1 MHIEPLVDHFQ
12 VFYQLHCSQGFYS
25 FAQHPTAKKILLSPP
40 KSFHEWK
47 PKFFYIK
54 AGVIPMKM
62 TFRGA
67 EDIEIET
74 LKTPKMEI
82 WYQDMK
88 DVPSI
93 ELPGRALV
101 AAGTSVALYVVAYK
115 RENGKMTTVQ
125 KGANEEPWYHQIV
138 KNFALPKDADLNV
151 QPSTDV
157 GELTNLGVGP
167 ESKKKKSAP
176 AATAVPKKFDTL
188 KASVL
193 KEEKKKG
200 TRLVSEP
207 WCDYVV
213 VSDTLEGLA
222 SVAVRKP
229 KPEPRD
235 TADILVANPEDPIDL
250 ESSPEPLL
258 RTKAVKR
265 KQLEGEVGVQPAKR
279 ITRKKISKKERP
291 VPSVC
296 AESSSVFNDDLP
308 PSAPCASIKEQLEGT
323 KTVEA
328 EVKKTVEVE
337 KPIEVDVELEKTG
350 FIAHDEEE
358 DSLIRPDETPGD
370 YYYRTYS
377 VKRASEIHAPMWKIK
392 QGDTFSD
399 WKVCRDWLQ
408 GIFPPAEIKFQ
419 EEQSHECTYHSYLK
433 EIASSTST
441 THRIVCEWRSRHK
454 ELAAFETSKKEGAE
468 EKAKVAVL
476 RAKFEADQ
484 AKFEGEQKIEEW
496 FAMGWKNKAEAE
508 EGGGR
513 SCDEARSHREQ
524 SEKRELQ
531 TCATLALKNKEIE
544 ELTSLLTDQEQTKA
558 ELESAKKDLQLERV
572 EKAEA
577 ACRLAETEEKLES
590 SETARVTVESLV
602 EPLKNDMLWMQHH
615 GIINVANLMVTAHND
630 GYTQG
635 YTECTQHVTD
645 ALRVD
650 WDTSRS
656 AMRGV
661 DTSVAH
667 AAAKAE
673 YNNLHLP
680 MMDLVTIALQYEDFV
695 SQLKEILPDEGD
707 ASDKEDL
714 E

>member
-1 MHIEPLVDHFQ
+1 MHIEPLVNHFR
-12 VFYQLHCSQGFYS
+12 VFYHLHCSQGFYS
-25 FAQHPTAKKILLSPP
+25 FAQRPTAKKILLSPP
-40 KSFHEWK
+40 ESFHEWK

-67 EDIEIET
+67 EDIEVET
-74 LKTPKMEI
+74 LKTPEMEI

-93 ELPGRALV
+93 ELPERALV
-101 AAGTSVALYVVAYK
+101 VAGTIVALYVVAYK

-125 KGANEEPWYHQIV
+125 KGANEELWYHQIV

-151 QPSTDV
+151 LPSTDV

-167 ESKKKKSAP
+167 ESKKKKRAP
-176 AATAVPKKFDTL
+176 AATTVPKKFDTL
-188 KASVL
+188 KANVL

-200 TRLVSEP
+200 TCLVSEP

-222 SVAVRKP
+222 PVAVKKP

-235 TADILVANPEDPIDL
+235 TADILVANLEDPIDL

-265 KQLEGEVGVQPAKR
+265 KQLEGEVGVQPAKK

-291 VPSVC
+291 VPSVR

-308 PSAPCASIKEQLEGT
+308 PSAPRASIKEQLEGT

-337 KPIEVDVELEKTG
+337 KPIEVEGKSTFEEEVPVITISSSVGTCAPPIDDVEENPIHVDQG

-358 DSLIRPDETPGD
+358 DFLIRPDETPGD

-392 QGDTFSD
+392 QGDTFLD
-399 WKVCRDWLQ
+399 WQVCRDWLQ

-419 EEQSHECTYHSYLK
+419 EEQSHECTYQSYLE
-433 EIASSTST
+433 EISSSTST

-468 EKAKVAVL
+468 QKAKVAVL

-484 AKFEGEQKIEEW
+484 AKFEGEQK
-496 FAMGWKNKAEAE
+496 
-508 EGGGR
+508 
-513 SCDEARSHREQ
+513 
-524 SEKRELQ
+524 
-531 TCATLALKNKEIE
+531 
-544 ELTSLLTDQEQTKA
+544 
-558 ELESAKKDLQLERV
+558 
-572 EKAEA
+572 
-577 ACRLAETEEKLES
+577 
-590 SETARVTVESLV
+590 
-602 EPLKNDMLWMQHH
+602 
-615 GIINVANLMVTAHND
+615 
-630 GYTQG
+630 
-635 YTECTQHVTD
+635 
-645 ALRVD
+645 
-650 WDTSRS
+650 
-656 AMRGV
+656 
-661 DTSVAH
+661 
-667 AAAKAE
+667 
-673 YNNLHLP
+673 
-680 MMDLVTIALQYEDFV
+680 
-695 SQLKEILPDEGD
+695 
-707 ASDKEDL
+707 
-714 E
+714 